1 MNFHQ
6 TSEPVLSRAFGLSIH
21 QPISCHRSVPLLLRQ
36 LRKQASQAYLS
47 VTSVVAKPPQLSALA
62 PSCSEPCNS
71 KRLTVDAYTCLV

>member
-62 PSCSEPCNS
+62 ICTGSILL
-71 KRLTVDAYTCLV
+71 RTMQLQALDR